1 MLISDYKSPPKCN
14 YTMEDLDM
22 FGFRIC
28 LLVALVV
35 GTTSCATGK
44 DYVVPTGVTVLT
56 EEQLLNQIIGNTLN
70 AGYYGWFAY
79 FLPPSGDQK
88 KGRFRGK
95 RSYNGPTSGD
105 WTVNGSLMCRH
116 FDKIDNLTRN
126 GCFTTALDGDSV
138 TWYHA
143 DGTLRHSRA
152 GPISLISGNPE
163 NL

>member
-1 MLISDYKSPPKCN
+1 
-14 YTMEDLDM
+14 M

-35 GTTSCATGK
+35 ATTSVTSAE

-56 EEQLLNQIIGNTLN
+56 EEQLLNQIIGSTLR
-70 AGYYGWFAY
+70 GGKYGWYAY

-95 RSYNGPTSGD
+95 NRTITPTSGD
-105 WTVNGSLMCRH
+105 WTVNGSLMCWH
-116 FDKIDNLTRN
+116 FDSSTIAGYN
-126 GCFTTALDGDSV
+126 GCFTTNLDGDTV
-138 TWYHA
+138 TWYLPG
-143 DGTLRHSRA
+143 GTPRYSKYGR
-152 GPISLISGNPE
+152 ISLISGNPE

>member
-1 MLISDYKSPPKCN
+1 
-14 YTMEDLDM
+14 M

-35 GTTSCATGK
+35 ATTSVTSAE

-56 EEQLLNQIIGNTLN
+56 EEQLLNQIIGSTITGGNS
-70 AGYYGWFAY
+70 WSAY

-95 RSYNGPTSGD
+95 NRNRRPTSGD
-105 WTVNGSLMCRH
+105 WTVNGSLMCWH
-116 FDKIDNLTRN
+116 FDKPHMAQYND
-126 GCFTTALDGDSV
+126 CFTTNLDGDIV
-138 TWYHA
+138 TWYLA
-143 DGTLRHSRA
+143 SGTPRYSRF
-152 GPISLISGNPE
+152 GRINLISGNPQ

>member
-1 MLISDYKSPPKCN
+1 
-14 YTMEDLDM
+14 M

-35 GTTSCATGK
+35 ATTSVTSAE

-56 EEQLLNQIIGNTLN
+56 EEQLLNQIIGSTLN

-88 KGRFRGK
+88 KGKFRGK

-105 WTVNGSLMCRH
+105 WTVNGSLMCWH
-116 FDKIDNLTRN
+116 FDSPTRSAAN
-126 GCFTTALDGDSV
+126 GCFTTAFDGDTV
-138 TWYHA
+138 TWYLPT
-143 DGTLRHSRA
+143 GTPRYSRG
-152 GPISLISGNPE
+152 GPRKLISGNPE
-163 NL
+163 NY

>member
-1 MLISDYKSPPKCN
+1 
-14 YTMEDLDM
+14 MEDFDM

-56 EEQLLNQIIGNTLN
+56 EEQLLNQIIGSTLN
-70 AGYYGWFAY
+70 AGYSGWFAY

-95 RSYNGPTSGD
+95 NRNRRPTSGD
-105 WTVNGSLMCRH
+105 WTVNGSLMCWH
-116 FDKIDNLTRN
+116 FDSLNRVAYN
-126 GCFTTALDGDSV
+126 GCFTTNLDEDTV
-138 TWYHA
+138 TWYLA
-143 DGTLRHSRA
+143 SGTPRYSQSGR
-152 GPISLISGNPE
+152 ISLISGNPK
-163 NL
+163 NF

>member
-1 MLISDYKSPPKCN
+1 
-14 YTMEDLDM
+14 M

-35 GTTSCATGK
+35 ATTSVTSAE

-56 EEQLLNQIIGNTLN
+56 EEQLLNQIIGSSLSGGT
-70 AGYYGWFAY
+70 GRWVAY

-95 RSYNGPTSGD
+95 SGANGPTSGD
-105 WTVNGSLMCRH
+105 WTVNGSLMCWH
-116 FDKIDNLTRN
+116 FDSLNRVQFN
-126 GCFTTALDGDSV
+126 GCFTTNLDGDTV
-138 TWYHA
+138 TWYHV
-143 DGTLRHSRA
+143 DGTPRYSRA
-152 GPISLISGNPE
+152 GRINLISGNPE